1 MRVDGNALAQ
11 GKGVNTHHVDVSHEG
26 KGNELRGRT
35 RMLTRFKL
43 LGAAAIAA
51 VVLMAAPAQ
60 AAPVI
65 DFSTGL
71 AGSGGSISWDGTNLI
86 GSNIPIGAVTIA
98 SAPTNNG
105 VYVVG
110 GTASGSGGGAY
121 GSLSFNTT
129 PGSNFINIS
138 GCIAA
143 LGVGLDANGNCA
155 PVALA
160 SGTFQSWNTN
170 GQNGL
175 TNAVGTDIKNSQLL
189 SAIGWTSTLPWDFF
203 GFSMTT
209 TNLSPNGTPGS
220 VISTDIR
227 NTAVPEPATMML
239 LGTGLLAAFRARR
252 RQA

>member
-1 MRVDGNALAQ
+1 
-11 GKGVNTHHVDVSHEG
+11 
-26 KGNELRGRT
+26 
-35 RMLTRFKL
+35 MLTRFKL

-65 DFSTGL
+65 DFQTGL
-71 AGSGGSISWDGTNLI
+71 AGEGGSITWDGTNLI
-86 GSNIPIGAVTIA
+86 GSNIPIGALTVA
-98 SAPTNNG
+98 GAPTNNG

-110 GTASGSGGGAY
+110 GTASGTGGGSY
-121 GSLSFNTT
+121 GTLSFNTT
-129 PGSNFINIS
+129 AGSNFINIS
-138 GCIAA
+138 GCIAS
-143 LGVGLDANGNCA
+143 LGIGLDANGNCA
-155 PVALA
+155 PVALIDG
-160 SGTFQSWNTN
+160 SFSSFNMDGS
-170 GQNGL
+170 NGL
-175 TNAVGTDIKNSQLL
+175 TNAVGTDIKNSDLL

-203 GFSMTT
+203 GFSMS
-209 TNLSPNGTPGS
+209 TNGLNPNGTPGS